1 DAARPA
7 DLVPLVDLG
16 VLTHDD
22 HTDDV
27 GFEVKR
33 HSQDAVFKL
42 DEFLGAD
49 VVQPRHTCDAVT
61 DLNHGPDI
69 HRAALALKAGDLV
82 EQSPGN
88 VACRFRHR
96 FYSPRGLGRNGVKR
110 CSLCAMRCHKIG

>member
-1 DAARPA
+1 SDLDRAAQRVHHAPNQRVSNRHGSDAARPA

-88 VACRFRHR
+88 
-96 FYSPRGLGRNGVKR
+96 
-110 CSLCAMRCHKIG
+110 